1 MSIVPFSTLV
11 EDDLR
16 SSWTALLDGQID
28 ALAYRPPS
36 LDNLDVDYEPGPGL
50 SGSTNAPAIR
60 AIFPGAF
67 NPLHIGHL
75 AMHAAAQQR
84 LGFAA
89 HFEIS
94 VTNVDKAAIELPDAL
109 ARLKRFEPGHN
120 VLLTR
125 APTFLE
131 KCRRFPNVTF
141 VVGADTV
148 VRIGERRYYTSAIAC
163 DEALADIVKAQ
174 CRFLVFGRMS
184 DSNSQFMTLETLSLP
199 GALRTI
205 CDEITEKEFRIDLSS
220 TALRERAEV
229 S

>member
-1 MSIVPFSTLV
+1 
-11 EDDLR
+11 
-16 SSWTALLDGQID
+16 
-28 ALAYRPPS
+28 
-36 LDNLDVDYEPGPGL
+36 
-50 SGSTNAPAIR
+50 
-60 AIFPGAF
+60 
-67 NPLHIGHL
+67 
-75 AMHAAAQQR
+75 
-84 LGFAA
+84 
-89 HFEIS
+89 
-94 VTNVDKAAIELPDAL
+94 
-109 ARLKRFEPGHN
+109 